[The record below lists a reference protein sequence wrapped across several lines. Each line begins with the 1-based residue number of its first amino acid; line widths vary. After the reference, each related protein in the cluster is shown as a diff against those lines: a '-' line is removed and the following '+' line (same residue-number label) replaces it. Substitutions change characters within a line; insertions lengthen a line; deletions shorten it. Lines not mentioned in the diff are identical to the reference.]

1 MQELLIGLE
10 FRRQALRRQLLRAF
24 RQDGDRYFGV
34 ALIILGVSLVFP
46 GFAVVAPVVPGVA
59 LVLALAGLGLICTL
73 IAAPLGLI
81 LL

>member
-10 FRRQALRRQLLRAF
+10 FRRQSLRRQLLRFF
-24 RQDGDRYFGV
+24 RQGGDGYFGI
-34 ALIILGVSLVFP
+34 ALIVLGLSLVFP
-46 GFAVVAPVVPGVA
+46 GFAVVVPVVPGIA
-59 LVLALAGLGLICTL
+59 LALALFGLMLILTV